1 MSRKVNNPLPRI
13 GITTLSTARDY
24 FDRLVRNYW
33 WAVTWA
39 GGQPVML
46 TPGSSSLPPEEQI
59 AALDGLLL
67 SGGGDVHP
75 RYYRQPI
82 DGSDPDDI
90 QIERDELELPLAR
103 AALAA
108 DLPVL
113 AICRGMQVLNI
124 AAGGSLLQ
132 HVDGHRSPAS
142 SARYHDVD
150 VAAGTLLARVLG
162 THGPLATNTYHHQAV
177 TLDALAPGLRPSAL
191 TGNSPALV
199 EAMESESA
207 RWVIAV
213 QWHPERFYE
222 LDPRHQRLFSQ
233 FVAAASASG

>member
-1 MSRKVNNPLPRI
+1 MDKRSRI

-39 GGQPVML
+39 GGEPVML
-46 TPGSSSLPPEEQI
+46 TPDSANLPPAEQL
-59 AALDGLLL
+59 ATLDGLLL

-75 RYYRQPI
+75 RYYNQPI

-90 QIERDELELPLAR
+90 QVERDELELPLAR

-108 DLPVL
+108 DLPLL

-124 AAGGSLLQ
+124 AAGGNLLQ
-132 HVDGHRSPAS
+132 HVDGHRSPRDSAS
-142 SARYHDVD
+142 YHDVD
-150 VAAGTLLARVLG
+150 IGAGTLTARVLG
-162 THGPLATNTYHHQAV
+162 QEGPLRTNTYHHQAV
-177 TLDALAPGLRPSAL
+177 TLDVLAPGFRPSGL
-191 TGNSPALV
+191 TVDSPVLV
-199 EAMESESA
+199 EAMESETA
-207 RWVIAV
+207 RWAVAV

-222 LDPRHQRLFSQ
+222 LDRRHQRLFSE
-233 FVAAASASG
+233 FIKAVIGNR

>member
-1 MSRKVNNPLPRI
+1 MNKPPRI

-39 GGQPVML
+39 GGQPVMV
-46 TPGSSSLPPEEQI
+46 TPE
-59 AALDGLLL
+59 AALLAPDEQLAQWDGLLL

-75 RYYRQPI
+75 RYYGQPI
-82 DGSDPDDI
+82 NGSDPNDI
-90 QIERDELELPLAR
+90 QIERDDLELPLAR

-108 DLPVL
+108 DMPIL

-124 AAGGSLLQ
+124 AAGGALLQ
-132 HVDGHRSPAS
+132 HIDGHRSPTDRAN
-142 SARYHDVD
+142 YHNVN
-150 VAAGTLLARVLG
+150 VCAGTLLAGVLG
-162 THGPLATNTYHHQAV
+162 QTGPLSTNTYHHQAV
-177 TLDALAPGLRPSAL
+177 TLDTLANGFRPSGL
-191 TGNSPALV
+191 TVESPTLV
-199 EAMESESA
+199 EAMESETA
-207 RWVIAV
+207 RWAVAV

-233 FVAAASASG
+233 FIAAATNDKQ

>member
-1 MSRKVNNPLPRI
+1 MNPKPRI

-39 GGQPVML
+39 GGEPVML
-46 TPGSSSLPPEEQI
+46 TPESATLPPGQQL

-75 RYYRQPI
+75 RYYNQPI

-108 DLPVL
+108 DLPIL
-113 AICRGMQVLNI
+113 AVCRGMQVLNI

-132 HVDGHRSPAS
+132 HVDGHRSPRD
-142 SARYHDVD
+142 SANYHDVD
-150 VAAGTLLARVLG
+150 ICSGTLMARVLD
-162 THGPLATNTYHHQAV
+162 HAGPLATNTYHHQAV
-177 TLDALAPGLRPSAL
+177 TLDVLAPSFRPAGL
-191 TGNSPALV
+191 TIDSPILV
-199 EAMESESA
+199 EAMESETASWA
-207 RWVIAV
+207 LAV

-222 LDPRHQRLFSQ
+222 LDPRHRRLFSQ
-233 FVAAASASG
+233 FVAAAAGGVC